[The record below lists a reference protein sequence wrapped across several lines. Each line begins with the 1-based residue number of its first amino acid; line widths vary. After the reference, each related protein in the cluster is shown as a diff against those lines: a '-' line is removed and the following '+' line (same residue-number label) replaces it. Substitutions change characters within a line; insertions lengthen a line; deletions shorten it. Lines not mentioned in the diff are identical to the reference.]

1 MLLKETNEFH
11 EVVFSWEIV
20 TTVWPYSLK
29 KNKHTWGLRIELQ
42 DDELS
47 ISVCMCYVI
56 CTSRTPS
63 WATNLPAADVAPPD
77 RKLEC

>member
-1 MLLKETNEFH
+1 MLLEETNEFP
-11 EVVFSWEIV
+11 EVIFSWEIV

-29 KNKHTWGLRIELQ
+29 KTSTLGLEINCNMMKNQYLC
-42 DDELS
+42 L
-47 ISVCMCYVI
+47 CYVTGS
-56 CTSRTPS
+56 TSRTPS